1 MPSKKRPHMRKVQLV
16 DNPMRIAPMK
26 KIAPEMIMV
35 VHPTANPVGSSSG
48 HGGLNE
54 GVDFNNSHQ
63 DIDLRVRDPMRK

>member
-1 MPSKKRPHMRKVQLV
+1 
-16 DNPMRIAPMK
+16 MK

-63 DIDLRVRDPMRK
+63 DLDLRVRDPMRERKPFVTEESNLIESN